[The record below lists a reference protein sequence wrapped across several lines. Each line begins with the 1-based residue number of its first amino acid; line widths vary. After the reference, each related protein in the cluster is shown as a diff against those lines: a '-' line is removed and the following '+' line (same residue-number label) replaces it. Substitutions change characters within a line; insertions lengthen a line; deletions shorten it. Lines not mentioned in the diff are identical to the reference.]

1 MHVPRADLQRQIEAI
16 LVAWGMAVEHA
27 AITAERLTDADV
39 RGIDSHGVALLP
51 LYAEIRA
58 EGRINFRPDIRVVRE
73 SAVTALLDADHG
85 LGHVPATMAM
95 ERAIAKARSSG
106 LAAVAVRNSNHYGA
120 AGVYGLLA
128 ARAGFIGV
136 SMTSVWVPAIVPT
149 FGAEPMFGTNPIGFV
164 APAANNPPFYLDMAT
179 STVAVGK
186 LKLAQLHGK
195 PLPPAWAMDRD
206 GRATVDPDAAL
217 ADVRLTPLGG
227 ARETSGHKGYGLAA
241 MVEILCTMLS
251 GSVYAPTRERR
262 HPGLA
267 HWNIGHFMLALDPQ
281 AFRDAG
287 EFEADLDDMI
297 DALRAGRPAAS
308 GQPVLVH
315 GDPECDAMRERSE
328 HGIPVPDALL
338 VAVRQI
344 AADCGAPW
352 LLS

>member
-1 MHVPRADLQRQIEAI
+1 MRAPRAELERQIAAI
-16 LVAWGMAVEHA
+16 LVAWGMSHEHA
-27 AITAERLTDADV
+27 AITAARLGDADI
-39 RGIDSHGVALLP
+39 RGIDSHGIALLP

-58 EGRINFRPDIRVVRE
+58 EGKINFRPEIRVVRE
-73 SAVTALLDADHG
+73 SPVTALVDADHG
-85 LGHVPATMAM
+85 LGHVPATVAM
-95 ERAIAKARSSG
+95 ERAIAKARTSG

-128 ARAGFIGV
+128 AQAGLIGL

-164 APAANNPPFYLDMAT
+164 APAADNPPFYLDMAT

-195 PLPPAWAMDRD
+195 PLHPAWAMDRD
-206 GRATVDPDAAL
+206 GRAALDPDAAL

-251 GSVYAPTRERR
+251 GSLYAPTRERR
-262 HPGLA
+262 KPGTE
-267 HWNIGHFMLALDPQ
+267 HWNIGHFMLALDPK

-287 EFEADLDDMI
+287 EFESDLDDMV
-297 DALRAGRPAAS
+297 DALRASRPAAA
-308 GQPVLVH
+308 GQDVLVH
-315 GDPECDAMRERSE
+315 GDPEQAAMRERAE
-328 HGIPVPDALL
+328 HGIPVPDAL
-338 VAVRQI
+338 VAAVRQI

-352 LLS
+352 LLD